1 MVQQFVQKCQYYYTL
16 SDQSVPPVTV
26 RSNISL
32 LTEQLTERYVKL
44 SLINVVIIFNYK
56 LMVGMNFKHYRFTIL
71 KNNGS
76 CEKKSVI
83 FFPFFS
89 FSDQRHGNSTVFD
102 HPIIGFDD
110 PQNGRNNKPL
120 EKETNLSTQEQ
131 KGPVSSNSEI
141 SSSSSKSSNS
151 NNQKSKQEEQTKL
164 TQKVPHAPQQFHKRL
179 EIT

>member
-1 MVQQFVQKCQYYYTL
+1 M
-16 SDQSVPPVTV
+16 D
-26 RSNISL
+26 
-32 LTEQLTERYVKL
+32 
-44 SLINVVIIFNYK
+44 
-56 LMVGMNFKHYRFTIL
+56 MW
-71 KNNGS
+71 
-76 CEKKSVI
+76 KKSVI
-83 FFPFFS
+83 FSPFFS

-110 PQNGRNNKPL
+110 PQNGRNNNKLL

-141 SSSSSKSSNS
+141 SSSSKSSNSS

-179 EIT
+179 EITWRKKKKKTTRPTQSFYHYLHFPVKKIF

>member
-1 MVQQFVQKCQYYYTL
+1 MIWNLWWVWILNIFGPDWQLKKIMTCNVKKKCN
-16 SDQSVPPVTV
+16 S
-26 RSNISL
+26 
-32 LTEQLTERYVKL
+32 
-44 SLINVVIIFNYK
+44 
-56 LMVGMNFKHYRFTIL
+56 
-71 KNNGS
+71 
-76 CEKKSVI
+76 
-83 FFPFFS
+83 FFS
-89 FSDQRHGNSTVFD
+89 FPDQRHGNSTVFD

-141 SSSSSKSSNS
+141 SSSSSNSS

-179 EIT
+179 EITWRNKKKKDDQTNTKFLSLLTFSCEKKIF

>member
-1 MVQQFVQKCQYYYTL
+1 MW
-16 SDQSVPPVTV
+16 
-26 RSNISL
+26 
-32 LTEQLTERYVKL
+32 
-44 SLINVVIIFNYK
+44 
-56 LMVGMNFKHYRFTIL
+56 
-71 KNNGS
+71 
-76 CEKKSVI
+76 KKSVI
-83 FFPFFS
+83 FSLFFS

-110 PQNGRNNKPL
+110 PQNGRNNKLL

-141 SSSSSKSSNS
+141 SSSSSNSSNSS

-179 EIT
+179 EITWRKKKKKDNQTNTKFLSLLTFSCEKKIF

>member
-1 MVQQFVQKCQYYYTL
+1 MWKKKCNPLFY
-16 SDQSVPPVTV
+16 VP
-26 RSNISL
+26 
-32 LTEQLTERYVKL
+32 
-44 SLINVVIIFNYK
+44 
-56 LMVGMNFKHYRFTIL
+56 
-71 KNNGS
+71 
-76 CEKKSVI
+76 
-83 FFPFFS
+83 
-89 FSDQRHGNSTVFD
+89 DQRHGNSTVFD

-141 SSSSSKSSNS
+141 SSGSSNSS

-179 EIT
+179 EITWREKKTTRPTQSFYHYLHFPVKKNVLRFLEIKSIKAELCTDIARFLIPTKLVSA

>member
-1 MVQQFVQKCQYYYTL
+1 MTCNVKKKC
-16 SDQSVPPVTV
+16 
-26 RSNISL
+26 NSL
-32 LTEQLTERYVKL
+32 
-44 SLINVVIIFNYK
+44 
-56 LMVGMNFKHYRFTIL
+56 
-71 KNNGS
+71 
-76 CEKKSVI
+76 
-83 FFPFFS
+83 FS
-89 FSDQRHGNSTVFD
+89 FPDQRHGNSTVFD

-110 PQNGRNNKPL
+110 PQKGRTNKPL

-141 SSSSSKSSNS
+141 SSSSSNSS

>member
-1 MVQQFVQKCQYYYTL
+1 M
-16 SDQSVPPVTV
+16 
-26 RSNISL
+26 
-32 LTEQLTERYVKL
+32 
-44 SLINVVIIFNYK
+44 
-56 LMVGMNFKHYRFTIL
+56 
-71 KNNGS
+71 
-76 CEKKSVI
+76 
-83 FFPFFS
+83 
-89 FSDQRHGNSTVFD
+89 FD

-110 PQNGRNNKPL
+110 PQNGRNNKLL

-151 NNQKSKQEEQTKL
+151 SNNQKSKQEEQTKL

>member
-1 MVQQFVQKCQYYYTL
+1 MDVVNKFFVFK
-16 SDQSVPPVTV
+16 
-26 RSNISL
+26 SL
-32 LTEQLTERYVKL
+32 LTMPSNVLPLRLKQTFPLIILIFTEGEGDGIESRL
-44 SLINVVIIFNYK
+44 SFKIFSTLIFS
-56 LMVGMNFKHYRFTIL
+56 L
-71 KNNGS
+71 
-76 CEKKSVI
+76 
-83 FFPFFS
+83 FFL

-110 PQNGRNNKPL
+110 PQNGRNNNKPL

>member
-1 MVQQFVQKCQYYYTL
+1 MRKCFL
-16 SDQSVPPVTV
+16 
-26 RSNISL
+26 
-32 LTEQLTERYVKL
+32 
-44 SLINVVIIFNYK
+44 
-56 LMVGMNFKHYRFTIL
+56 
-71 KNNGS
+71 
-76 CEKKSVI
+76 
-83 FFPFFS
+83 FFS
-89 FSDQRHGNSTVFD
+89 FPDQRHGNSTVFD

-131 KGPVSSNSEI
+131 KGPVTSNSEI
-141 SSSSSKSSNS
+141 SSSSSNSS